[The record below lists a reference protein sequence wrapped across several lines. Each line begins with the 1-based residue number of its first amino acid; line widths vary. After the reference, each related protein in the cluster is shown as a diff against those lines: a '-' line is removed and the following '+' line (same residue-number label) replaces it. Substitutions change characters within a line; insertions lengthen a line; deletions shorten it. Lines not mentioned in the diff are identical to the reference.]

1 MPDADSAWINE
12 RTPYSRAEVRFCA
25 NNVLKPNIGSL
36 ELAEA
41 IARVLPFTA
50 TEDNRPA
57 LQYVLFEASYGKLT
71 LASADGFRLA
81 ECKLDY
87 ETEGDSVSVL
97 VNRADLKGIPSA
109 LRKAKRVRL
118 RFDKAGD
125 TLDGMALFI
134 DTEIARY
141 KFVSADGQFPDYGKV
156 IPSEFTCMA
165 HLDTQEAAKAV
176 HALKATTENPK
187 DFSVDL
193 TIGEGQMIMANT
205 DEQGQVIVKADA
217 DSEAY
222 IRINGDYFADVM
234 RAFGGMVD
242 FSLSTAYSP
251 MMFVSDGFRVMV
263 MPVMSHKAT
272 EQQKADSEAKAEQPE
287 AEPTAAELEA
297 IEAEAIADVIDE
309 AIDET
314 EEKPK
319 RQRSSRRERVA
330 VA

>member
-25 NNVLKPNIGSL
+25 NNVLTPNMGSL

-57 LQYVLFEASYGKLT
+57 LQCVLFEASYGKLT

-87 ETEGDSVSVL
+87 ETDRDSVSVL
-97 VNRADLKGIPSA
+97 VNRVDLKGIPSV
-109 LRKAKRVRL
+109 LRKAKRVKV

-125 TLDGMALFI
+125 TLDGMASYI

-156 IPSEFTCMA
+156 IPSEFTCVA
-165 HLDTQEAAKAV
+165 HLNTQEAAKAV
-176 HALKATTENPK
+176 NSLKATAENPK
-187 DFSVDL
+187 DYGIDI
-193 TIGEGQMIMANT
+193 TIGQGQMVIANT
-205 DEQGQVIVKADA
+205 DDKGEVIVKADT
-217 DSEAY
+217 DSEAF
-222 IRINGDYFADVM
+222 IRVNGDYFADAM

-242 FSLSTAYSP
+242 FSLSKAYSP
-251 MMFVSDGFRVMV
+251 MMFASDGFRVVV

-309 AIDET
+309 AEA
-314 EEKPK
+314 KPK
-319 RQRSSRRERVA
+319 RSRKREPVA